1 MKTKLAAGFAVCTL
15 LVASAC
21 GGGRPSVDEI
31 SEALQDG
38 GNEMTEGMPALD
50 ESTADCLAELFHDSD
65 ISDDGLQA
73 LVDGDDDYE
82 DSDDEAA
89 AESIDENELIECL
102 MGDMEVPELETPD
115 AG

>member
-38 GNEMTEGMPALD
+38 NNELSEGMPGID
-50 ESTADCLAELFHDSD
+50 EETADCLAELFHDSD
-65 ISDDGLQA
+65 ISDEGLQA
-73 LVDGDDDYE
+73 LIDGDEDYE
-82 DSDDEAA
+82 DADDEAA
-89 AESIDENELIECL
+89 VEEIDQDEFFECV
-102 MGDMEVPELETPD
+102 MGDTDMPDLETPE
-115 AG
+115 AP